1 MRIVLLYVAGAILAT
16 IANIGTQE
24 LSIRLVGGS
33 YQVIFSVIAGT
44 GAGLVLKYLWDKRF
58 IFGVTARSAAH
69 DAKMFSGYAAFGLA
83 TTALFWLFEFGFDL
97 LFGTKE
103 MRYAGAVLGLAIGY
117 TAKYFLDKAFVFR
130 T

>member
-24 LSIRLVGGS
+24 LSVRLLGGP

-58 IFGVTARSAAH
+58 IFGITARSVVH
-69 DAKMFSGYAAFGLA
+69 DAKMFSGYAVFGLA
-83 TTALFWLFEFGFDL
+83 TTALFWLFEFGFDWF
-97 LFGTKE
+97 FGTKE
-103 MRYAGAVLGLAIGY
+103 MRYVGAVLGLAIGY

-130 T
+130 A